1 MYVADVRVVV
11 APSRP
16 TVALEEP
23 DDFERFHVQTTRA
36 LCGQLSQ
43 LLARL
48 GHADGDGAVIWVEE
62 LIRLAGRRNDPQ
74 WAAGVDVMV
83 AFAKSK
89 GWSVDDPVR
98 GTGLRAHIVVN
109 D

>member
-1 MYVADVRVVV
+1 MRVVV

-16 TVALEEP
+16 TVALKEP
-23 DDFERFHVQTTRA
+23 HDFERFHVQTTRA
-36 LCGQLSQ
+36 LTGQLSQ
-43 LLARL
+43 LLGRV
-48 GHADGDGAVIWVEE
+48 GHADGDSVVIWVDE
-62 LIRLAGRRNDPQ
+62 LIRLTGRRNDPQ
-74 WAAGVDVMV
+74 WVAGVDVMV

-98 GTGLRAHIVVN
+98 GTGLRAQIVVN

>member
-1 MYVADVRVVV
+1 M
-11 APSRP
+11 
-16 TVALEEP
+16 VALEEP
-23 DDFERFHVQTTRA
+23 DDFERFHVETTRA
-36 LCGQLSQ
+36 LSGQLSQ

-74 WAAGVDVMV
+74 WVAGVDVMV

-89 GWSVDDPVR
+89 VSTVDDPVR
-98 GTGLRAHIVVN
+98 GTGLRAHIVIT